1 MPYMRRRYKRRRS
14 VRRSRGFRSRRSF
27 GRRFRRFRRT
37 YRRRRNALSK
47 MYAGFRMPA
56 RVFQKLIFT
65 ASYPMASTGGLV
77 FDQWVGND
85 IWNIDGTNTA
95 NPYDR
100 FAPSYQRWVV
110 FGSSASLRVV
120 NHSTTSGS
128 VPLTVVLIPT
138 SYTSGQLSASIDQL
152 SEQMYAKRRDIQA
165 NTGGPSVC
173 TIKSYMSTSKIGE
186 VPARSVAQ
194 DLQYWG
200 TGGTSTNASPQVRWR
215 WQFYLDAMNQNTN
228 TFACNYR
235 IKIVYYAM
243 FFQRQTVFGA

>member
-14 VRRSRGFRSRRSF
+14 VRRSRGLRSRRSF
-27 GRRFRRFRRT
+27 GRRFRRFRRS
-37 YRRRRNALSK
+37 YRRRRNSLTK

-56 RVFQKLIFT
+56 RVFQKLIFQ
-65 ASYPMASTGGLV
+65 ASYPMASTSGLT

-85 IWNIDGTNTA
+85 LFNIDGTNQA

-110 FGSSASLRVV
+110 FGSSCTLRVV

-128 VPLTVVLIPT
+128 VPLTVVLLPT
-138 SYTSGQLSASIDQL
+138 AYNSGQLSVSIDQI

-173 TIKSYMSTSKIGE
+173 TIKSYMSTAKIYE
-186 VPARSVAQ
+186 IPARIV
-194 DLQYWG
+194 
-200 TGGTSTNASPQVRWR
+200 TGKQIGRASCRERV
-215 WQFYLDAMNQNTN
+215 
-228 TFACNYR
+228 
-235 IKIVYYAM
+235 
-243 FFQRQTVFGA
+243 